1 MGLFSFLSKNKQDRT
16 AGAPAVED
24 SGRFTRAEDEA
35 IGERARAKRAS
46 HNADGGRRRSAT
58 DPVLPEKKRARRR
71 LVGAI
76 ALALAA
82 AVGLPMLLDSEPK
95 PLAGD
100 IAIQIPSKE
109 KAAPLPMPSDP
120 VSAADSVDTG
130 EEIVEPSDTP
140 SNPRGVASVDTTPAA
155 AAKTPPAK
163 LEVAKATDP
172 AKLERVAQ
180 DPVVREPVVREPVKH
195 EPVKPEPVKHEPV
208 KHEPVKHEP
217 VKHEPKAAPKPEPK
231 LADAK
236 PTEKATP
243 KTPAKPPAA
252 EPSVA
257 RHEDKPAPR
266 AKPGNDDSRAL
277 SILEDKQAAKEARQE
292 AAASTQRF
300 VVQVAALASQEKVT
314 ELQSRLKG
322 AGIQTFTQK
331 QTTPSGALIRV
342 RAGPVNKDDAEKLRA
357 RLQGLGLSG
366 TLVPL

>member
-16 AGAPAVED
+16 TED

-35 IGERARAKRAS
+35 IGERARSKRAS
-46 HNADGGRRRSAT
+46 HNADGGRRRPAGAA

-120 VSAADSVDTG
+120 VPAADSVDAG
-130 EEIVEPSDTP
+130 EEIVEPSNAQAKER
-140 SNPRGVASVDTTPAA
+140 SVATVDTTPVAA
-155 AAKTPPAK
+155 PKAPPAK
-163 LEVAKATDP
+163 PEVVKHADAG
-172 AKLERVAQ
+172 KLERVAPEPVVHL
-180 DPVVREPVVREPVKH
+180 PVVREPA
-195 EPVKPEPVKHEPV
+195 
-208 KHEPVKHEP
+208 
-217 VKHEPKAAPKPEPK
+217 KHEPKTAPKPESK

-236 PTEKATP
+236 PAD
-243 KTPAKPPAA
+243 KTPPKAQAKPDPAK
-252 EPSVA
+252 
-257 RHEDKPAPR
+257 HEDKPAPH

-277 SILEDKQAAKEARQE
+277 AILEDKAARQE
-292 AAASTQRF
+292 AVASTQRF

-314 ELQSRLKG
+314 ELQARLKG